1 MANADPVNGTDD
13 PVDRAL
19 RAAHRVVLGPDGP
32 LVLAIV
38 LALAALV
45 QVAVTQDDS
54 MRAGAMLT
62 ALIATLPIALVRR
75 SLVLSATLVTFGT
88 LLSLAAEP
96 HVVTLGAIVA
106 QLTVA
111 YHLAEQ
117 RGRRASVILIVPFLI
132 AAIGPPPGH
141 RVIGILLL
149 VLVVGAQVLGDGQ
162 RQRGQAIAE
171 RDATRE
177 AMADTLREQAAMEER
192 ARIAREL
199 HDVVAHHVSMI
210 AVQAETARLTTEGMP
225 EEGKRRL
232 EAIGNTARGAL
243 AEMRRL
249 LGVLREDAGGEAELA
264 PQPGLDRLD
273 ELLDAAREA
282 GSPVRLIVSGRAMP
296 LAPGVDLTAYRIL
309 QEALTNTRRHA
320 PGAAVDVELRYDEA
334 TLHLSVRD
342 DGPGAAEAEGLGL
355 LGMRE
360 RATMVGG
367 TLTVGPAEGGGFL
380 VEAELPTG
388 EPGS

>member
-1 MANADPVNGTDD
+1 VNGTDEL
-13 PVDRAL
+13 DRLVGAV
-19 RAAHRVVLGPDGP
+19 RRVVLGPDGP
-32 LVLAIV
+32 LALAIV

-45 QVAVTQDDS
+45 QVALTQDDS
-54 MRAGAMLT
+54 MRAGAMVT

-75 SLVLSATLVTFGT
+75 SLVLSAVLVTVGT

-141 RVIGILLL
+141 RVIGLLLL

-273 ELLDAAREA
+273 ELLDAARDA
-282 GSPVRLIVSGRAMP
+282 GSRVRLIVSGRAMP
-296 LAPGVDLTAYRIL
+296 VAPGVDLTAYRIL
-309 QEALTNTRRHA
+309 QEALTNARRHA
-320 PGAAVDVELRYDEA
+320 PGASVDVELRYDDA
-334 TLHLSVRD
+334 TLHLSVHD
-342 DGPGAAEAEGLGL
+342 DGPGATEAEGLGL

-367 TLTVGPAEGGGFL
+367 TLSAGSAEGGGFL

>member
-1 MANADPVNGTDD
+1 VANADPVNGTDD
-13 PVDRAL
+13 FDRVV
-19 RAAHRVVLGPDGP
+19 AAVRRVVLGPDGP
-32 LVLAIV
+32 LALAIV

-45 QVAVTQDDS
+45 QVAVTANDS
-54 MRAGAMLT
+54 TRAGAMLT
-62 ALIATLPIALVRR
+62 ALIATVPIALVRR
-75 SLVLSATLVTFGT
+75 SLVLAATLVTLGT
-88 LLSLAAEP
+88 LLSLAVEP

-111 YHLAEQ
+111 YHVAER
-117 RGRRASVILIVPFLI
+117 RGRRDSAILIIPFLL

-141 RVIGILLL
+141 RVIGVLLL

-249 LGVLREDAGGEAELA
+249 LGVLREDAGGDAELA

-273 ELLDAAREA
+273 ELLDTARDA

-309 QEALTNTRRHA
+309 QEALTNARRHA
-320 PGAAVDVELRYDEA
+320 PGASVDVELRYDDA

-342 DGPGAAEAEGLGL
+342 DGPGATEADGLGL

-367 TLTVGPAEGGGFL
+367 TLTAGSAEGGGFL
-380 VEAELPTG
+380 VEAELPIG

>member
-1 MANADPVNGTDD
+1 VANADRVNGTDD
-13 PVDRAL
+13 FERVVATVR
-19 RAAHRVVLGPDGP
+19 RVVLGPDGP
-32 LVLAIV
+32 LALAIV

-45 QVAVTQDDS
+45 QVAVTADDS
-54 MRAGAMLT
+54 TRTGAMLT

-75 SLVLSATLVTFGT
+75 SLILSAALVTFGT
-88 LLSLAAEP
+88 LTSLTVEP
-96 HVVTLGAIVA
+96 NVVTLGAIVA

-111 YHLAEQ
+111 YHVAER
-117 RGRRASVILIVPFLI
+117 RGRRASAILIVPFLL
-132 AAIGPPPGH
+132 AAIAPPPGH
-141 RVIGILLL
+141 RVIGVLLL
-149 VLVVGAQVLGDGQ
+149 VLVVAAQVLGDGQ

-225 EEGKRRL
+225 DEGKRRL
-232 EAIGNTARGAL
+232 EAIGDTARGAL

-249 LGVLREDAGGEAELA
+249 LGVLREDAGGDAELA

-273 ELLDAAREA
+273 ELLGTARHA
-282 GSPVRLIVSGRAMP
+282 GTPVRLIVSGRAAP
-296 LAPGVDLTAYRIL
+296 LAPGVDLSAYRIL
-309 QEALTNTRRHA
+309 QEALTNARRHA
-320 PGAAVDVELRYDEA
+320 PGAAVDVELRYEGP

-342 DGPGAAEAEGLGL
+342 DGPGATEADGLGL

-360 RATMVGG
+360 RAAMVGG
-367 TLTVGPAEGGGFL
+367 SLTAGPVDGGGFL